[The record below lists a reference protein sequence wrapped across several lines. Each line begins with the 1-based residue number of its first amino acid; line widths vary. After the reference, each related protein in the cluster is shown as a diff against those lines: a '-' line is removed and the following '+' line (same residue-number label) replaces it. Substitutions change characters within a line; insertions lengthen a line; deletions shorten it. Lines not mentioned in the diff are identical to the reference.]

1 MFWPNFWTD
10 DDLFIWS
17 RTMITLLETLV
28 EGADGSYASKQ
39 DLRNLEHVMFSWS
52 ERKEAYLAVQSN
64 EKSIIDRAM
73 IAMQD
78 SQGFK
83 KQSMNELGVER
94 CRRDMTLG
102 LRSYALGM
110 LLQDEEMLKDRVLY
124 WQTNILQAMGFRQY
138 QGYKF
143 LLESIYVELPKQ
155 QADLLKPYVKLAQDM
170 IAAN

>member
-1 MFWPNFWTD
+1 
-10 DDLFIWS
+10 
-17 RTMITLLETLV
+17 MITLLETLV

-39 DLRNLEHVMFSWS
+39 DLRKLEHVMFSWA
-52 ERKEAYLAVQSN
+52 ERKEAYLAIQSK
-64 EKSIIDRAM
+64 ETSIVDRTVKS
-73 IAMQD
+73 MQA
-78 SQGFK
+78 SQAFQEYK
-83 KQSMNELGVER
+83 MNELGVDR
-94 CRRDMTLG
+94 CRRDLTLA

-155 QADLLKPYVKLAQDM
+155 QADLLQPYVKLAQDM